1 VGSLTRSLTKQQ
13 LYRLSGIL
21 FLLAAV
27 AFAFSRQ
34 KLMAVLEGAAG
45 IALLFASFRVR
56 PPATPPDRPLPRLR
70 GRP

>member
-1 VGSLTRSLTKQQ
+1 VARLTRILAKQQ

-27 AFAFSRQ
+27 AFLFSPT
-34 KLMAVLEGAAG
+34 KWMAAVEGAAG
-45 IALLFASFRVR
+45 LALLAVSFRV
-56 PPATPPDRPLPRLR
+56 PKPAPPDRRPPRLR

>member
-1 VGSLTRSLTKQQ
+1 VAGLTRNLTKQQ

-27 AFAFSRQ
+27 AFLFSAT
-34 KLMAVLEGAAG
+34 KWMAAVEGAAG
-45 IALLFASFRVR
+45 VALLAVSFRAPQPPPPNRR
-56 PPATPPDRPLPRLR
+56 PPRLR

>member
-1 VGSLTRSLTKQQ
+1 VGTATRSLSKQQ

-27 AFAFSRQ
+27 AFAFSPD
-34 KLMAVLEGAAG
+34 KLMALLEGAAG
-45 IALLFASFRVR
+45 LALLFASFRVR
-56 PPATPPDRPLPRLR
+56 PAAPQPHRRPPRRS